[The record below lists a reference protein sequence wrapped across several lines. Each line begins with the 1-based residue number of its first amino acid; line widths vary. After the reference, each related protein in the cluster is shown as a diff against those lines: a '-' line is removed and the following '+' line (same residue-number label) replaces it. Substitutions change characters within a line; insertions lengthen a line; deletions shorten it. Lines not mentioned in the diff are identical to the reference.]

1 MPYQDTIA
9 LLVKAIDYHNR
20 QAMTDFSNA
29 EFHKKQAMVLKMYLI
44 DLKEFIMKH
53 ESQSL

>member
-29 EFHKKQAMVLKMYLI
+29 EFHKKQAMVLKIYLI
-44 DLKEFIMKH
+44 DLKEFIYKEEH
-53 ESQSL
+53 ND